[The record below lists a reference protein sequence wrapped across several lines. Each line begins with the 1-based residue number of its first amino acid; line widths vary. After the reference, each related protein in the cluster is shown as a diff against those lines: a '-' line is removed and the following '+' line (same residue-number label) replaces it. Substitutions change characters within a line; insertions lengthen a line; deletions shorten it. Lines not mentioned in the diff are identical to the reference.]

1 MLMVFD
7 HACISDAV
15 QHTRICNDLFQL
27 WCFHGGYAAR
37 YASKPMSWGHWMV
50 VEFSVEEELRIESQ
64 SRTVLHCEDPKE
76 VARLCSSLVKQNA
89 YLSQLVKQA
98 TGHIAELEMIAAI
111 QEMNQDDP
119 RSAEVVKLLCESGN
133 WDLVHP
139 GGTQDR
145 NLFARLLGTILAPVF
160 WLLGA
165 FVGLLVIG
173 KQTMSRGFRG

>member
-1 MLMVFD
+1 MGLP
-7 HACISDAV
+7 CE
-15 QHTRICNDLFQL
+15 ICL
-27 WCFHGGYAAR
+27 
-37 YASKPMSWGHWMV
+37 KPMSWGQWMV

-89 YLSQLVKQA
+89 YLTKLMRQA
-98 TGHIAELEMIAAI
+98 TGHIAELEMTMTI
-111 QEMNQDDP
+111 QEMNSDDP
-119 RSAEVVKLLCESGN
+119 RAAEVVRLLCESGN

-139 GGTQDR
+139 GGTQDQ
-145 NLFARLLGTILAPVF
+145 NPFARLLGTILAPVF

-165 FVGLLVIG
+165 FVGLIVIG